1 LQIFHNWSFDGHLLA
16 NHGIEI
22 LGHRSG
28 DTVHMARLWDTS
40 RQGRGGYKLS
50 SLMQD
55 LLGWGKTDMK
65 EVFGRFKLKK
75 DGTPGKVVYLPD
87 SLTLQTDP
95 NVTMFEKW
103 IHYSTYDTICT
114 WYLYFSLRKELEN
127 MSWSP
132 DAIVYENELLKM
144 RADRTLFTFYDCF
157 WRPFGQILT
166 DMERKGMYIDKDYLY
181 QQAEKAQEDK
191 EKRTESFMQWVRSLC
206 PDGKYININ
215 SNPQKRH
222 LLFSSITEPDDAGSR
237 EPHMRTFQV
246 DNKVEEEEERE
257 EEEGEEGEVLF
268 LSPPRSKRS
277 ISLLGLAL
285 TPVAYTATGQASTA
299 GQVIQKL
306 AGKPFASP
314 PSYGTAFKDLGGGEE
329 GKAACE
335 ALASLLEGEAIEK
348 LLSTFLL
355 PLPEQ
360 TDEASRIHTSLNINT
375 ETGRLSSQRPNLQNQ
390 PALEKD
396 VYRMRKAFSAP
407 PGRKLII
414 VDYGQLELR
423 IMAQMT
429 GCRSMLDAFEQG
441 GDFHSRTAIDMY
453 RYIAEAVE
461 RKEVLLEWNSHDGAP
476 PAPML
481 KDKFASERR
490 KAKTLN
496 FGIAYG
502 MTKMKVARDWGVSLE
517 EAEETI
523 QTWYS
528 ARKEVK
534 QWQEEVIE
542 RARRTGYTETFLGRR
557 RYLPE
562 INGRDGVG
570 RGHAERAAINT
581 PIQGGAAD
589 IVMMAM
595 LKLRGEERIR
605 RLGWRMVMQIHD
617 EIILE
622 GPEETAEEVFPL
634 VRACME
640 QPFDSPLSVELPVD
654 GSIADNWYEGK

>member
-1 LQIFHNWSFDGHLLA
+1 
-16 NHGIEI
+16 
-22 LGHRSG
+22 
-28 DTVHMARLWDTS
+28 
-40 RQGRGGYKLS
+40 
-50 SLMQD
+50 
-55 LLGWGKTDMK
+55 
-65 EVFGRFKLKK
+65 
-75 DGTPGKVVYLPD
+75 
-87 SLTLQTDP
+87 
-95 NVTMFEKW
+95 
-103 IHYSTYDTICT
+103 
-114 WYLYFSLRKELEN
+114 
-127 MSWSP
+127 
-132 DAIVYENELLKM
+132 
-144 RADRTLFTFYDCF
+144 
-157 WRPFGQILT
+157 
-166 DMERKGMYIDKDYLY
+166 MERKGMYIDKDYLR
-181 QQAEKAQEDK
+181 QQAKIAEEDK
-191 EKRTESFMQWVRSLC
+191 QNRTETFMKWVRSLC

-222 LLFSSITEPDDAGSR
+222 LLFSSMTVRITASHPFRDKDMRLTFKPDDVIELAYKDG
-237 EPHMRTFQV
+237 EKLIQQGLAVKENDLANPHMRTFLV
-246 DNKVEEEEERE
+246 ESKEEEVEAER
-257 EEEGEEGEVLF
+257 GEDWDEDEILI
-268 LSPPRSKRS
+268 LPPRSKRN
-277 ISLLGLAL
+277 ITLLGLAL
-285 TPVAYTATGQASTA
+285 SPVTYTATGQASTA
-299 GQVIQKL
+299 VGAGNVIEKL
-306 AGKPFASP
+306 AGKPFASK
-314 PSYGTAFKDLGGGEE
+314 PSYGSAFDDLGGGEE
-329 GKAACE
+329 GKSACE

-360 TDEASRIHTSLNINT
+360 TDQESRIHTSLNINT

-396 VYRMRKAFSAP
+396 VYKMRKAFSAP

-423 IMAQMT
+423 IMAHMT

-461 RKEVLLEWNSHDGAP
+461 RKEVLLEWNTHDGPA

-481 KDKFASERR
+481 KDRFASERR

-523 QTWYS
+523 QTWYL

-542 RARRTGYTETFLGRR
+542 RARRKGYTETFLGRR
-557 RYLPE
+557 RYLAE
-562 INGRDGVG
+562 INSRDGIG

-595 LKLRGEERIR
+595 LKLQEEQRIR
-605 RLGWRMVMQIHD
+605 ELGWRMVMQIHD

-654 GSIADNWYEGK
+654 GSIANNWYEGK